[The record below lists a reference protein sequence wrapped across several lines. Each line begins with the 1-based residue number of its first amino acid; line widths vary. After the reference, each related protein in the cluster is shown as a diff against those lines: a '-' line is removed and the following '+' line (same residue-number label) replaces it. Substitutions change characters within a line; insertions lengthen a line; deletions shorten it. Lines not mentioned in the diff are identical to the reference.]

1 MKKFIRRGVALLL
14 VVVALLLLQ
23 NIVPAFSAEII
34 DDPVDIV
41 DVDVDV
47 DVDMLDDDDADMLD
61 VVDDII
67 VDEEF
72 PEQDEIIDKQD
83 YMPPVLFSSGGNVR
97 LKESNEYFDTLSEA
111 IAAANGSGMNIFT
124 LEVVND
130 VSETS
135 SPVIGAN
142 MNFTIVGAEGE
153 HTVSLQGGAIL
164 VQGGGSLT
172 LGDGTNENLLTI
184 NAPLTAVQITNGEA
198 HIRDGVRIVGNHT
211 NGGTVLFDGT
221 NASGTISGGI
231 IEGNRAALRVYG
243 GSRIT
248 EISGGEL
255 IGRYIAIEMDSN
267 RSAISRIDRIS
278 DGRFTQWEDVGDF
291 GLALYVQNDS
301 WVGEITGGYFE
312 ATLYVAVLVV
322 RGGWIETISGGEFVM
337 TRALNSTTNDGRTGA
352 LFVND
357 FAAGFLLGYSSP
369 TGVGTISG
377 GHFHGGHWGVCSI
390 SRGSQIRSI
399 TGGIFEG
406 VVALQNDRDSIITE
420 ISGGKFTGGRGLV
433 NIGIIEKIGGS
444 VEFRATRFH
453 GFLNYLNGVI
463 KEISGG
469 TIISDDSH
477 GISNTDSARI
487 DLISDVTIIGKQSA
501 IHVSGGRLG
510 AITSGIFWGKND
522 VAIHLTTQ
530 SPLMLLEPGLT
541 ETIGLGRFW
550 GIDEQIFNDDALV
563 TFPLRPDDSGEHY
576 HISTNTMPAGGFKEV
591 EFKFLRTP
599 GSETDN
605 PDPNP
610 EPDVQPEPVPP
621 PPPPQPK
628 PQPQPESEPEN
639 KLPERQAYLIG
650 SPNGLIR
657 PDGNITRA
665 EVATIFFRLITDEAR
680 EQYWM
685 QTNPFPDVMLHNWFN
700 NAVSTMANAGV
711 FIGRPDGTF
720 APDATIT
727 RAEMAAA
734 IVRFMDVAGVNGTK
748 IAFSDIA
755 GHWAA
760 DYINAAAENGW
771 IFGYPDGTFRPDQP
785 IARAEVAAMVN
796 RIFGRL
802 PEIEAD
808 LLADMIIW
816 PDNAN
821 TDRWYYLYIQSA
833 SNSYA
838 YKTKTDGIHERW
850 LTLIPTRD
858 WVALERPDSVP
869 EDILR

>member
-41 DVDVDV
+41 DVDILD
-47 DVDMLDDDDADMLD
+47 DADMFDDDDADMLD
-61 VVDDII
+61 VVDDNAD
-67 VDEEF
+67 VDDDMLDY
-72 PEQDEIIDKQD
+72 DEIIDKQD
-83 YMPPVLFSSGGNVR
+83 YMPPALFSSGGNVR
-97 LKESNEYFDTLSEA
+97 LKETGDLFDTLSEA
-111 IAAANGSGMNIFT
+111 IAAASSSDKSIFT
-124 LEVVND
+124 LEILND

-142 MNFTIVGAEGE
+142 MNFTIVGGEGE

-211 NGGTVLFDGT
+211 NGGAVLFNGI
-221 NASGTISGGI
+221 NAGGTISGGI
-231 IEGNRAALRVYG
+231 IEGNRAAVRVYG

-267 RSAISRIDRIS
+267 RPAISRIDKIS
-278 DGRFTQWEDVGDF
+278 GGRFIQWEDVGDL

-301 WVGEITGGYFE
+301 WVGEISGGYFE
-312 ATLYVAVLVV
+312 ASLYVAVLVV
-322 RGGWIETISGGEFVM
+322 RGGWIETIRGGEFVM

-357 FAAGFLLGYSSP
+357 FSAGFLLGYSSP

-377 GHFHGGHWGVCSI
+377 GHFRGGHWGVCSM

-420 ISGGKFTGGRGLV
+420 ISGGTFTGGRGLV
-433 NIGIIEKIGGS
+433 NIGIIEKIGGT
-444 VEFRATRFH
+444 VEFRATRLH

-469 TIISDDSH
+469 TIISDESH

-487 DLISDVTIIGKQSA
+487 DLISDVTIIGEQSA

-522 VAIHLTTQ
+522 VAIHLTNQ

-550 GIDEQIFNDDALV
+550 GIDGQIFNDDALV

-576 HISTNTMPAGGFKEV
+576 HISANTMAAGGFKEV

-599 GSETDN
+599 GSETEK
-605 PDPNP
+605 PDPKP
-610 EPDVQPEPVPP
+610 EPGVQPEPVPP
-621 PPPPQPK
+621 PAPQPK
-628 PQPQPESEPEN
+628 PEPEPEPEN

-650 SPNGLIR
+650 TPNGLIR
-657 PDGNITRA
+657 PGGNITRA
-665 EVATIFFRLITDEAR
+665 EVATIFFRLITDETR

-711 FIGRPDGTF
+711 FIGRSDGTF

-734 IVRFMDVAGVNGTK
+734 IVRFMDVTGVNGTK
-748 IAFSDIA
+748 IAFSDID

-808 LLADMIIW
+808 LLTDMIIW

-821 TDRWYYLYIQSA
+821 ADRWYYFYIQSA
-833 SNSYA
+833 SNSYT
-838 YKTKTDGIHERW
+838 YEIKTDGIHERW
-850 LTLIPTRD
+850 LALVPTRD
-858 WVALERPDSVP
+858 WATLERPDSVP